1 MTEQAKKARNAY
13 QRKWRKENPEK
24 FQAQR
29 ERYWERKAARMQA
42 EAEQQTKTTGTAPEK
57 KFLIHLKRLFYVYHF
72 SKSNLLTGVTFLIHL
87 KRLFYVYH
95 FSKI

>member
-42 EAEQQTKTTGTAPEK
+42 EAEQQTKTTGTADQDHRNSSGEK
-57 KFLIHLKRLFYVYHF
+57 IFDTPK
-72 SKSNLLTGVTFLIHL
+72 TFVLCVS
-87 KRLFYVYH
+87 F
-95 FSKI
+95 F